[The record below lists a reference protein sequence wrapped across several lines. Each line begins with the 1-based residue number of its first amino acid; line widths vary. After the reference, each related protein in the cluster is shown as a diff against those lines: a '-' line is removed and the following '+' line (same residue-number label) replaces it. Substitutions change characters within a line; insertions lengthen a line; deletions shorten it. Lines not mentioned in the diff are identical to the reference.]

1 MLFYDFQIIYMYY
14 QLYIIYF
21 VASGVISI
29 FQYIIYLIKLFHKI
43 MLPIFRTLCSHFQNS
58 VAGKYL
64 DVRLTVVPAGHCIL

>member
-1 MLFYDFQIIYMYY
+1 MYY

-21 VASGVISI
+21 VASRVILI

-43 MLPIFRTLCSHFQNS
+43 MSSVFRTLCSHFQNS

-64 DVRLTVVPAGHCIL
+64 DVKLTVVPAGHCIL